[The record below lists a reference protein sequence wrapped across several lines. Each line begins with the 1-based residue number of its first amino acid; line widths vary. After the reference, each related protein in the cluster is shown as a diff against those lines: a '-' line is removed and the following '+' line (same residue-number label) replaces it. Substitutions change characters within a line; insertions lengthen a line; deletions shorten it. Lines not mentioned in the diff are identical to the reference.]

1 MREFAFNVSA
11 LLVSIS
17 LLLLGNG
24 LAMTLLGVRAQMEGF
39 STVVTGFLM
48 SAYFIGYIFGAL
60 AVPKMVAA
68 VGHVRVFA
76 ALASITSV
84 SAIMHIVW
92 VDPFF
97 WAALRILTGFCLVGL
112 YMVTESWL
120 NEQSS
125 NENRG
130 QVFSAYMIIN
140 LGSVAMGQQLLQ
152 VADPAGIGLFVISTV
167 LFSLAV
173 VPLTLVPSRA
183 PQPIPSA
190 RMKIKTLF
198 KNSPVGTIGI
208 FCSGLVNGA
217 FWGMAPV
224 YLFQSAFTTGQIA
237 NVMMF
242 AVLGGMFMQ
251 WPLGRMSDKTDRRH
265 IIMLACAALIGASL
279 LIANTDVHSMV
290 MFGFA
295 IALFGGFMMPI
306 GALCNA
312 HINDHLQQKDFVP
325 ASGAMQMVGG
335 VGSIIGPYAASIAMQ
350 VDGETMLFIFCGGI
364 AATLLVFT
372 AFRRFVSE
380 APEHTRP
387 FRALPMATHYIN
399 RLQRSYSVKKAR
411 SKKKTA

>member
-1 MREFAFNVSA
+1 MLQCSATPNILSTDMREFAFNVSA

-39 STVVTGFLM
+39 STVITGFLM

-84 SAIMHIVW
+84 SAIMHVVW

-97 WAALRILTGFCLVGL
+97 WAALRVLTGFCLVGL

-173 VPLTLVPSRA
+173 VPLSLV
-183 PQPIPSA
+183 
-190 RMKIKTLF
+190 
-198 KNSPVGTIGI
+198 
-208 FCSGLVNGA
+208 
-217 FWGMAPV
+217 
-224 YLFQSAFTTGQIA
+224 QSATAYTKRPYENYTAISEFSSWYHWYLLFRPCKWCFLGYGARIPFPIIIHNRSNSQRDDVCSVRR
-237 NVMMF
+237 NV
-242 AVLGGMFMQ
+242 
-251 WPLGRMSDKTDRRH
+251 
-265 IIMLACAALIGASL
+265 
-279 LIANTDVHSMV
+279 
-290 MFGFA
+290 
-295 IALFGGFMMPI
+295 
-306 GALCNA
+306 NA
-312 HINDHLQQKDFVP
+312 
-325 ASGAMQMVGG
+325 
-335 VGSIIGPYAASIAMQ
+335 
-350 VDGETMLFIFCGGI
+350 
-364 AATLLVFT
+364 
-372 AFRRFVSE
+372 
-380 APEHTRP
+380 
-387 FRALPMATHYIN
+387 MAT
-399 RLQRSYSVKKAR
+399 R
-411 SKKKTA
+411 TDE